1 MPIYR
6 PLVPNG
12 HSDSPQMI
20 SGSGLELSG
29 GKFSLKDLAKGVGK
43 AANVAIPLAQ
53 AFGVEGADQAAAVN
67 DAIQGNGFGKGT
79 QRKMLAAAKKGAR
92 VADKLIDEFGDEKKS
107 GRRTRPRRSQVSF
120 RARALRGTLRLRR
133 KANNRRR
140 RRRYGRW
147 LTVVVSPVRRLVA

>member
-1 MPIYR
+1 MRGHCFQIVFILTRVSKDMPIYR

-67 DAIQGNGFGKGT
+67 NETSNAGDCCPHSAIYKTDPFPFSI
-79 QRKMLAAAKKGAR
+79 RAP
-92 VADKLIDEFGDEKKS
+92 
-107 GRRTRPRRSQVSF
+107 PRR
-120 RARALRGTLRLRR
+120 RR
-133 KANNRRR
+133 KAR
-140 RRRYGRW
+140 
-147 LTVVVSPVRRLVA
+147 TCCACA